1 MGEREEILR
10 NLAIS
15 VDKGDKNLAVENA
28 KKALDTDMGP
38 LDAINE
44 GLIKGMDEVTRKW
57 TNKIYYLPQ
66 VILAADAMYG
76 GLDVHTPHIKVEK
89 AGERKNIIICT
100 VEGDVHDIG
109 KNIVK
114 TMLTAAGFNTVD
126 MGRDAPVEDVVRKA
140 KDVDAA
146 IVALSTL
153 MTPTMESMK
162 RVVEGLKE
170 EGIKATV
177 KVMIGGAP
185 VSQAFAGEIGA
196 DLYAPNAEEAVA
208 VAKAEI

>member
-1 MGEREEILR
+1 MGEREEILT
-10 NLAIS
+10 NLATSI
-15 VDKGDKNLAVENA
+15 DKGNKNLSVESA
-28 KKALDTDMGP
+28 KKALDVGIEP

-57 TNKIYYLPQ
+57 VNKIYHLPQ

-76 GLDVHTPHIKVEK
+76 GLDILTPHINVEQ
-89 AGERKNIIICT
+89 AGERKNIVICT

-114 TMLTAAGFNTVD
+114 TMLTAAGFNAVD
-126 MGRDAPVEDVVRKA
+126 MGRDAPVDDVVRKA
-140 KDVDAA
+140 KDVDAVM
-146 IVALSTL
+146 VALSTL

-170 EGIKATV
+170 EGIKAKV

-196 DLYAPNAEEAVA
+196 DLYAPDAEEAVA

>member
-1 MGEREEILR
+1 MEEKEEIL
-10 NLAIS
+10 
-15 VDKGDKNLAVENA
+15 KNLATSIDKGNKNLSVESA
-28 KKALDTDMGP
+28 KKALDVGIEP

-57 TNKIYYLPQ
+57 VNKIYHLPQ

-76 GLDVHTPHIKVEK
+76 GLDILTPHINVEK
-89 AGERKNIIICT
+89 AGERKNIVICT

-114 TMLTAAGFNTVD
+114 TMLTAAGFNAVD
-126 MGRDAPVEDVVRKA
+126 MGRDAPVDDVVRKA
-140 KDVDAA
+140 KDVDAVM
-146 IVALSTL
+146 VALSTL

>member
-1 MGEREEILR
+1 VEEKEEIL
-10 NLAIS
+10 
-15 VDKGDKNLAVENA
+15 KNLATSIDKGNKNLSVESA
-28 KKALDTDMGP
+28 KKALDVGIEP

-57 TNKIYYLPQ
+57 VNKIYHLPQ

-76 GLDVHTPHIKVEK
+76 GLDILTPHINVEK
-89 AGERKNIIICT
+89 AGERKNIVICT

-114 TMLTAAGFNTVD
+114 TMLTAAGFNAVD
-126 MGRDAPVEDVVRKA
+126 MGRDAPVDDVVRKA
-140 KDVDAA
+140 KDVDAVM
-146 IVALSTL
+146 VALSTL